1 MTQHYPFR
9 LGAGMVASIIVIVL
23 LVVAGAGAAV
33 YAERGNQTTQTCTV
47 TDKDRTTITP
57 RDGTS
62 RSDSRIYTEQCGT
75 MQVADLLTQGQFD
88 SADIYASI
96 EVGHTY
102 EITTVGWRIPFLSAF
117 PTILGVPVEVTK

>member
-1 MTQHYPFR
+1 MTQHITRF
-9 LGAGMVASIIVIVL
+9 GTGMVASIIVIVF

-33 YAERGNQTTQTCTV
+33 YSEHGNQTTQTCTV
-47 TDKDRTTITP
+47 TDKDRTTVTP

-96 EVGHTY
+96 EAGHTY
-102 EITTVGWRIPFLSAF
+102 KITTVGWRIPFLSAF

>member
-1 MTQHYPFR
+1 MRHQTTRVTF
-9 LGAGMVASIIVIVL
+9 VASVIVIGL
-23 LVVAGAGAAV
+23 LVVAGGGAAV

-47 TDKDRTTITP
+47 TDKDRTTTTS
-57 RDGTS
+57 REGTS
-62 RSDSRIYTEQCGT
+62 RSDARIYTEQCGT
-75 MQVADLLTQGQFD
+75 MQAADLLTQGQFN
-88 SADIYASI
+88 SADIYAGI

>member
-1 MTQHYPFR
+1 MTQHYTR
-9 LGAGMVASIIVIVL
+9 LGAGMVASVIVIGL
-23 LVVAGAGAAV
+23 LVVAGAGVAV

-47 TDKDRTTITP
+47 TDKDRTTTTS
-57 RDGTS
+57 REGTS
-62 RSDSRIYTEQCGT
+62 RSDARIYTEQCGT

-88 SADIYASI
+88 SADIYAGI

-117 PTILGVPVEVTK
+117 PTILGAPVEVTK